1 MKQFFF
7 CLFVCLS
14 LVICLLSSFIL
25 LPWWTFSEAMTTT
38 PKTKTKKDW
47 TQSTMKKTHQNDNT
61 DNSNNRVAIIKKVLT
76 LRYAHTHTKWV
87 REKKRQSKTA
97 MESKTKQKI
106 FWKEMKSFALA
117 ETRTR
122 IARVAGEHSTLRP
135 PVLLFIKLFLFIYNT
150 ASRHNL
156 CCSLEACT
164 HKIVWLTH
172 SLSLFAFFSISFVTY
187 LFFFSLSLKQTM
199 FYKLYH

>member
-1 MKQFFF
+1 
-7 CLFVCLS
+7 
-14 LVICLLSSFIL
+14 
-25 LPWWTFSEAMTTT
+25 MTT
-38 PKTKTKKDW
+38 PQASSVWWHKPHWLEGCCFLGVDLIQINQAWPLVNCHGISQK
-47 TQSTMKKTHQNDNT
+47 S
-61 DNSNNRVAIIKKVLT
+61 SKKVT
-76 LRYAHTHTKWV
+76 SHLRWV
-87 REKKRQSKTA
+87 YYSMFIQTIGEEECDLLLKQSKNN
-97 MESKTKQKI
+97 K
-106 FWKEMKSFALA
+106 KSFALA

-172 SLSLFAFFSISFVTY
+172 SLSLFAFFQPLLWPIS
-187 LFFFSLSLKQTM
+187 LFFSLKQTM